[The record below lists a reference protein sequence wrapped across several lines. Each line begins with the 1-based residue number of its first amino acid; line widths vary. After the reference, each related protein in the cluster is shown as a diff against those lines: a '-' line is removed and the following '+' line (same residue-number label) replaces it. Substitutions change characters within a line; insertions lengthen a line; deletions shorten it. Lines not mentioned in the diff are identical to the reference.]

1 MIFFYGQAQL
11 QSPAEFLG
19 YELGTQFT
27 RHHQVIDYVKHV
39 AENSSLATTASYG
52 KTYEGRTLQ
61 LVYLSSAENLTQ
73 LETLRKDHL
82 RSIGYETG
90 AKESGKDF
98 SVVWLSYNVHGN
110 ESTSTEAALKPYSPL

>member
-1 MIFFYGQAQL
+1 MKKILSLFALMIFFYGQAQL

-82 RSIGYETG
+82 RSIGELWET
-90 AKESGKDF
+90 
-98 SVVWLSYNVHGN
+98 L
-110 ESTSTEAALKPYSPL
+110 